1 MRLDAVFF
9 DFDGV
14 ICDSVDIKTQAFA
27 EIYREHGR
35 FVENSVVKYHLENGG
50 ISRYEK
56 IKHWHKEYLSID
68 LTEKELEE
76 LAKKFSRLVFDKV
89 VAANYIEGVIDT
101 LNLLFEYNVP
111 TYIISGTPEN
121 EIREIVSIKGL
132 RDFFI
137 EVYGSPKSKASIVK
151 ELIDKEK
158 YTSSKCLFIGDAL
171 SDFEVAKY
179 NKIQFLGILHN
190 YNNKI
195 FPEST
200 KVKHFVNID
209 EYV

>member
-1 MRLDAVFF
+1 MRLDAIFF

-27 EIYREHGR
+27 EIYREYGKI
-35 FVENSVVKYHLENGG
+35 VENNVVKHHLENGG

-56 IKHWHKEYLSID
+56 FKHWHKEYLSID
-68 LTEKELEE
+68 ITVKELEE
-76 LAKKFSRLVFDKV
+76 LAHKFSGLVFNKV
-89 VAANYIEGVIDT
+89 LEANYIDGVIDT
-101 LNLLFEYNVP
+101 LNMLLKYKVP
-111 TYIISGTPEN
+111 SYIVSATPEN

-132 RDFFI
+132 KYFFI

-158 YTSSKCLFIGDAL
+158 YTPSKCLFIGDAL
-171 SDFEVAKY
+171 SDLEAAKY

-200 KVKHFVNID
+200 KTKQFVNVD
-209 EYV
+209 EYL